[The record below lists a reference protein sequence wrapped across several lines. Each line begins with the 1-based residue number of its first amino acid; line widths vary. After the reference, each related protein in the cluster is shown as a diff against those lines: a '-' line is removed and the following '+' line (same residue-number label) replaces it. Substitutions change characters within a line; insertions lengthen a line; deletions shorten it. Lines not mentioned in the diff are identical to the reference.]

1 MRECL
6 LKGDYKGIPFFFK
19 NMEDST
25 PGHWFSY
32 ELPWFLPSQ
41 TGQYL
46 VKIFSHCPRFQLNI
60 LVFAATTLEMSVS

>member
-46 VKIFSHCPRFQLNI
+46 VKIFSHCPRF
-60 LVFAATTLEMSVS
+60 